1 MTKVTDKYYL
11 KEEVYFEPL
20 VNHWYAW
27 PYLIP
32 PATASRFISKSH
44 RRIMTSF
51 VQNYQLHQMA
61 KKETALVGGEFLD
74 GGAEQVKQI
83 KALLPEMETR
93 CGDLLKLSEALDT
106 LEEMLRSH
114 SSGISIEQLYR
125 DVPEILRGMVELHM
139 DSEHRAGYRL
149 IEPLLYESGLYK
161 TELQSVLLGRL
172 SAVDERPFVFSNPRL
187 ADAKHVEL
195 ALDFNH
201 PLLKTFLASR
211 TEGITRE
218 QLDNISADVTANGG
232 IEIDSLFQMG
242 SPMRKTAPVEEGVR
256 LQYTGH
262 AGFLI
267 ETPDFSMMVDPVIAP
282 KHSDQQEAQFSYGDL
297 PEKIDYVCLTH
308 NHQDHVNIETL
319 LQIRHLVGTVLVPKN
334 NGGSLF
340 DPSVKLLLSQLE
352 FNVVEMDDLESMALP
367 GGKLTAIPFLGE
379 HGDLNIRSKTAWH
392 VEVSDKKMFFG
403 ADSAN
408 PDMTL
413 YERLQP
419 YLADLDVFAIG
430 MECVGAPYTWL
441 YGALHTKAPTKQV
454 RESRRLNGSD
464 FDQAEPIIDLL
475 KPRQVYIYALGK
487 EPWYKYFMGIEYQED
502 SAQVTEY
509 SKLIAFCQSHGIYSE
524 ALYGHRTVILA

>member
-1 MTKVTDKYYL
+1 MTNKLYL

-32 PATASRFISKSH
+32 PATASRLISKSH
-44 RRIMTSF
+44 RRIMVSF
-51 VQNYQLHQMA
+51 LQNYQLHQMA
-61 KKETALVGGEFLD
+61 KKESALVGGEFID
-74 GGAEQVKQI
+74 GGAEQVKEI
-83 KALLPEMETR
+83 KALLSEMETR
-93 CGDLLKLSEALDT
+93 CVDLLKLSEALDT

-114 SSGISIEQLYR
+114 TSGISIEQLYS
-125 DVPEILRGMVELHM
+125 DVPNILRGMVELHM

-161 TELQSVLLGRL
+161 PELQSVLLGKL

-187 ADAKHVEL
+187 ADIKHAEL
-195 ALDFNH
+195 ELDFNH
-201 PLLKTFLASR
+201 PLLKAFLASR
-211 TEGITRE
+211 TEGITQERLGSIMAE
-218 QLDNISADVTANGG
+218 VNIKGG
-232 IEIDSLFQMG
+232 IQVDSLFQTK
-242 SPMRKTAPVEEGVR
+242 SPMKKITPVEDGVR
-256 LQYTGH
+256 LQYMGH

-267 ETPDFSMMVDPVIAP
+267 ETSDFCMMVDPVIAP
-282 KHSDQQEAQFSYGDL
+282 RHPDQDEKQFSYGDL
-297 PEKIDYVCLTH
+297 PDKIDYVCLTH

-319 LQIRHLVGTVLVPKN
+319 LQIRHLVGTILVPKN

-352 FNVVEMDDLESMALP
+352 YNVVEMDDLEILKLP
-367 GGKLTAIPFLGE
+367 NGKLTAIPFLGE

-392 VEVSDKKMFFG
+392 VEVAGKRMFFG

-408 PDMTL
+408 PDTTL
-413 YERLQP
+413 YERLHP
-419 YLADLDVFAIG
+419 YLTDLDVFAIG

-441 YGALHTKAPTKQV
+441 YGALHTKAVTKQV

-464 FDQAEPIIDLL
+464 FHQAEPIIDLL
-475 KPRQVYIYALGK
+475 RPKQVFIYALGK

-502 SAQVTEY
+502 STQIAEY
-509 SKLIAFCQSHGIYSE
+509 TKLIEFCKSHDIFAE
-524 ALYGHRTVILA
+524 ALYGHKTVTLA